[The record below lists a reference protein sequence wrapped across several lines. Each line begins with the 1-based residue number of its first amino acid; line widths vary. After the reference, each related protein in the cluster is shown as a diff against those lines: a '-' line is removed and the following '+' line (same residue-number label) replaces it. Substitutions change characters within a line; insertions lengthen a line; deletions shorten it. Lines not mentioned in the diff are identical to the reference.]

1 MRKIGFFITGIIVI
15 IVITACF
22 FIFFDKKVAY
32 VNTYQLY
39 EEFKLK
45 KELEEKLKKTQL
57 SRQVI
62 LDSIKSKI
70 QLVGINKDLS
80 DQMLADKI
88 QELRQTYF
96 LKEKQFSQENES
108 QAQQYTDQVW
118 EQLNQYVKDYG
129 KEHRLKYILGAN
141 GQGSIMYADESND
154 ITKELIEY
162 VNEKYQGIH

>member
-1 MRKIGFFITGIIVI
+1 MKKIGFFIAGIIVI
-15 IVITACF
+15 VVITACF
-22 FIFFDKKVAY
+22 FLSSNKKVAY

-39 EEFKLK
+39 EQFKLK

-70 QLVGINKDLS
+70 QLIGINKELS

-96 LKEKQFSQENES
+96 LKEKQFSQENET

-118 EQLNQYVKDYG
+118 EQLNQYIKDFG
-129 KEHRLKYILGAN
+129 KENNYKYIFGAN
-141 GQGSIMYADESND
+141 GQGSIMYADEGED
-154 ITKELIEY
+154 ISKEMIEY
-162 VNEKYQGIH
+162 VNNKYQGVH